1 MSSIQGDIELDCRID
16 IDDETPIASGLLVI
30 LYEFWLFG
38 VMVME
43 NAMDDFDDEL
53 LNSRTRKQQILVEAE
68 TSTQQAEYL

>member
-1 MSSIQGDIELDCRID
+1 LSSIQGDIELDCRID

-53 LNSRTRKQQILVEAE
+53 LNSRTRK
-68 TSTQQAEYL
+68 